1 MNQLVLCIAVF
12 AFIACICVAAVKLAG
27 ICRAWRRHGARIPRQ
42 HVVLWLVGALV
53 ALRVAKILFR
63 EMQRSGLF

>member
-1 MNQLVLCIAVF
+1 MNQLALCIAIF
-12 AFIACICVAAVKLAG
+12 AFIACVCVATVKLAG
-27 ICRAWRRHGARIPRQ
+27 ICQAWRRHGTRIPRQ